1 MTFGTIRFFI
11 TVFVCWA
18 AVAGAIRTPAAA
30 QLRMSLDFDEGASV
44 VLRRDAYTAAA
55 ETLSA
60 EWFRSAGLTLSNLDP
75 CPTQD
80 HYLVLDGIDDFLKVP
95 SYADINVTGQ
105 VAFTVT
111 AWIYLPSLTSGEII
125 NAGNNF
131 LSGYRF
137 YLEANEPHVE
147 IREGLSETFRAG
159 YVLRPQRWY
168 HIGFH
173 CDGASDSLTFYIN
186 GAPVTMLPFSRI
198 TQANTGAQSYVGA
211 APSSSPPGFLRANLD
226 GLRFFVGLDTIFGTV
241 RDELLPSARSPRK
254 NKSDTPALF
263 RLEQNYPNPF
273 NLSTTIAYDLRK
285 SGYVEL
291 RIYDLL
297 GNLLRTLYEG
307 DQEIGYHEYTWN
319 ATDQGGSVLPSGIY
333 FVRLSLDGDIQ
344 TKKMILVK

>member
-1 MTFGTIRFFI
+1 MIFVTIRYFI
-11 TVFVCWA
+11 IALVGWL
-18 AVAGAIRTPAAA
+18 AVAGTIPATVGA
-30 QLRMSLDFDEGASV
+30 QLRMSLEFDEGTSV
-44 VLRRDAYTAAA
+44 VLRREAYTAAA
-55 ETLSA
+55 ETLSV
-60 EWFRSAGLTLSNLDP
+60 EWLRSAGLTLSNLDP
-75 CPTQD
+75 APTQD
-80 HYLVLDGIDDFLKVP
+80 DYLVLDGIDDFLKVP

-105 VAFTVT
+105 VALTVST
-111 AWIYLPSLTSGEII
+111 WIYLPTLASGEII
-125 NAGNNF
+125 NASNNF

-137 YLEANEPHVE
+137 YLEANEPCVE
-147 IREGLSETFRAG
+147 MREGLSETFRAG

-186 GAPVTMLPFSRI
+186 GTPVTALPFSRI
-198 TQANTGAQSYVGA
+198 TQANTGSQCYIGA

-241 RDELLPSARSPRK
+241 RDELLLSARSPRK

-319 ATDQGGSVLPSGIY
+319 ATDQSGSVLPSGIY
-333 FVRLSLDGDIQ
+333 FVRLSLDGNIQ